1 MLSHDNLVF
10 TAQQNTDFFKWQF
23 GQERV
28 LSYLPQNHLAGMM
41 MDQFMVMAKVM
52 MMCSD
57 HFNDH

>member
-41 MDQFMVMAKVM
+41 MDQFMVMAKVIM
-52 MMCSD
+52 II
-57 HFNDH
+57 H

>member
-41 MDQFMVMAKVM
+41 MDQFMVMAKVKM
-52 MMCSD
+52 ISSD
-57 HFNDH
+57 QYDD

>member
-1 MLSHDNLVF
+1 MKGTMLSHDNLVF

-41 MDQFMVMAKVM
+41 MDHFMVMAKVM
-52 MMCSD
+52 IISSD
-57 HFNDH
+57 H